1 MDGPNIIIIVC
12 SALSLILR
20 TIVLFK
26 DFRHSQTTNGYQPLN
41 AILLINGTLFKQF
54 LVIGMIDDI
63 NYILGTVAP
72 ESIKN
77 GFNAFC
83 IISTIVSTYASL
95 SEMFLAFFIF
105 FIYAYTV
112 QYRDIT
118 FMDRYGKLVYAFS
131 YLTPLLLVSILFFMH
146 ITTWDLIGDV
156 SLWCWI
162 ANGKNLE
169 RFFFLYFWVCLSLL
183 GIFFLIIWVLRHA
196 GDNTQKYI
204 LIFTLYEISFFITWI
219 FPLADR
225 INNWINPSDHN
236 IFLSYAHSFQ
246 PLQGFLVCF
255 VYLTYWKDHFSYTL
269 F

>member
-131 YLTPLLLVSILFFMH
+131 YLTPLLLVSILFFY
-146 ITTWDLIGDV
+146 
-156 SLWCWI
+156 
-162 ANGKNLE
+162 A
-169 RFFFLYFWVCLSLL
+169 YYYL
-183 GIFFLIIWVLRHA
+183 GFNRRCQLMVLDCKWEKFRKIFFPLFL
-196 GDNTQKYI
+196 G
-204 LIFTLYEISFFITWI
+204 LLISFRNF
-219 FPLADR
+219 FP
-225 INNWINPSDHN
+225 NNLGTKACWR
-236 IFLSYAHSFQ
+236 
-246 PLQGFLVCF
+246 
-255 VYLTYWKDHFSYTL
+255 
-269 F
+269 